1 MECRSDV
8 IYKVECGD
16 PDCREFY
23 IGETQQTVKARM
35 KQHSK
40 LQNSSVFQHM
50 REKGH
55 KFDPLST
62 VSIVDKESRWFERG
76 VREAIYERI
85 QQPAMNKKGGL
96 RFTLSQ
102 SWDRALA
109 TSLRH
114 TSVNTITANSQ
125 GITISSHNTEE
136 APMDR
141 SRNICT

>member
-1 MECRSDV
+1 
-8 IYKVECGD
+8 
-16 PDCREFY
+16 
-23 IGETQQTVKARM
+23 M

-76 VREAIYERI
+76 VREAIYEQI

-96 RFTLSQ
+96 HFTLSQ
-102 SWDRALA
+102 SWDRALG

-125 GITISSHNTEE
+125 GITIRSHNTEE
-136 APMDR
+136 VPLESD
-141 SRNICT
+141 